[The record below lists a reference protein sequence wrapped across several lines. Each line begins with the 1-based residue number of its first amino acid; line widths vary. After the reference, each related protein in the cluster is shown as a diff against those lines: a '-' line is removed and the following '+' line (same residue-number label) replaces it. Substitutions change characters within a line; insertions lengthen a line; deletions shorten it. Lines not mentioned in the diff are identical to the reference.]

1 MTDIIANYAKK
12 FQTYGKKNEAES
24 KFNVVTDEVGGAV
37 VCGLVNYSFKD
48 DAATMEAPIFS
59 LSTQE
64 DKQVWIWTSSDG
76 TKTVEVK
83 PSFYGR
89 ATIFDKDLLIFAAS
103 HLTAEINK
111 GNIPSRTITFTTYS
125 YFKATGKSTSGT
137 YYERFKMSLERLKGT
152 TITTNIKTGNIKTAK
167 GFGIID
173 DWEVCEN
180 SDDHK
185 NLAISVTLSKWLYN
199 AIVSQEVLTISPDY
213 FKIRKPLERRL
224 YEIARKHVG
233 KQKQWSITFESLQK
247 KCGSVREPRKFRSE
261 LKSLCESNNLPEYLY
276 KIDNESGKVIFT
288 RK

>member
-12 FQTYGKKNEAES
+12 FQTYAKQNEAES
-24 KFNVVTDEVGGAV
+24 KFKVVTDEVGGAV

-103 HLTAEINK
+103 HLTEEINK
-111 GNIPSRTITFTTYS
+111 GNIPSRTIRFTAYN
-125 YFKATGKSTSGT
+125 YFKATGRNTSGN
-137 YYERFKMSLERLKGT
+137 YYERFKISLERLKGT
-152 TITTNIKTGNIKTAK
+152 TITTNIKTGNTRTAK

-173 DWEVCEN
+173 DWEVCEKR
-180 SDDHK
+180 DDTK
-185 NLAISVTLSKWLYN
+185 NVHINVTLSKRLYN
-199 AIVSQEVLTISPDY
+199 AIISQEVLTISPDY

-233 KQKQWSITFESLQK
+233 KQKEWSITIDSLRK
-247 KCGSVREPRKFRSE
+247 KCGSVRELRKFKSD
-261 LKSLCESNNLPEYLY
+261 LKSLCTSNNLPEYTY
-276 KIDNESGKVIFT
+276 KVDDESNMVIFNA
-288 RK
+288 K